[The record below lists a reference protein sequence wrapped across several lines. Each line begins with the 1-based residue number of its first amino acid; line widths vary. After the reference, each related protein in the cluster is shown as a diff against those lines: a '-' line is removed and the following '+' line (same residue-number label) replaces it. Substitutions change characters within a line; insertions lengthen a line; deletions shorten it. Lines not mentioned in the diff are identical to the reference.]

1 MKFIELRYT
10 HVYVQK
16 KNAPSKTNWSQ
27 VVTNTAHSKPIDLS
41 KSCILQ
47 RALRGP
53 GA

>member
-1 MKFIELRYT
+1 MQFIELCHI

-16 KNAPSKTNWSQ
+16 KNARSKTSWSQ
-27 VVTNTAHSKPIDLS
+27 VVRNTALSKPGDVS